1 MGFLD
6 TYRPQIFA
14 LTRIVFGALFFCHG
28 TQKLLGFFGGPP
40 AEMPAP
46 LLYAA
51 GGIEL
56 IGGALVA
63 LGLFTRPAAFVAS
76 GLMAA
81 AYFMAHQ
88 ANGALP
94 IQNHGEL
101 AVLYCWGFLAIAAG
115 GDTIWSL
122 GSGKASSA

>member
-6 TYRPQIFA
+6 SYRQQIYA
-14 LTRIVFGALFFCHG
+14 LARIVIGFLFACHG
-28 TQKLLGFFGGPP
+28 SQKLFGVLGGAP

-46 LLYAA
+46 LLYTA
-51 GGIEL
+51 GAIEFF
-56 IGGALVA
+56 GGALVA
-63 LGLFTRPAAFVAS
+63 LGLFTRPAAFLSS

-88 ANGALP
+88 ANGLLP

-101 AVLYCWGFLAIAAG
+101 AVLYCFSFLAIAAS
-115 GDTIWSL
+115 GDSIWSL
-122 GSGKASSA
+122 GSGKGSSA